1 MEVLHLS
8 DEIVF
13 VETPL
18 GVEKTFR
25 KFLDR
30 LLDEYFDGFVLFR
43 FFVEV
48 DGVGN
53 DVVVFGRKRHTDAG
67 VVGNKIWKNVN
78 FSLKMKS

>member
-8 DEIVF
+8 DEIVL

-18 GVEKTFR
+18 RVEKTFR

-30 LLDEYFDGFVLFR
+30 LLDENFDGFVLFR

-53 DVVVFGRKRHTDAG
+53 DVVVFGRKRNTDAG